1 MGKRG
6 PKPRPLAERRAR
18 RLAAT
23 RRAALKWWHKS
34 GSERRARRHSKR
46 KKETRPDDDLSIVD
60 RPDTSPLKYIDA
72 RGRVHIEKELSAEE
86 LIRTWQRRTRKE
98 NRTHE

>member
-18 RLAAT
+18 RIAAT

-46 KKETRPDDDLSIVD
+46 KPQTFEEDSLSVVE

-72 RGRVHIEKELSAEE
+72 QGRVHVEKELSAEE
-86 LIRTWQRRTRKE
+86 LIRAWQRRTRKE